1 MEHVESK
8 RFPLSEYCS
17 NNIIN
22 YGQLRKNTSYKN
34 NPIQKKHK
42 NNKKFYKDYAK
53 LNHTFRGYV

>member
-22 YGQLRKNTSYKN
+22 YAQLRKNTSYKN

-42 NNKKFYKDYAK
+42 KFYKDYAK
-53 LNHTFRGYV
+53 LNHTF